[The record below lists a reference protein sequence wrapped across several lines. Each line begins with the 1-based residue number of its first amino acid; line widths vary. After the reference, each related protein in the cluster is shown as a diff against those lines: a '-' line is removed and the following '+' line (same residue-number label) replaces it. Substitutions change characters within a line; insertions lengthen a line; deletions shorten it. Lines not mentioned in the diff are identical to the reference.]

1 MLGHIGRLWE
11 MVMWFDPLKPSLR
24 SSVSLA
30 LALTF
35 LLPAH
40 GMAQKANKAPRDKSP
55 PSRQTTKQA
64 PIAQTAVLYEEDQN
78 EGQRYSGV
86 VRWRTRKQAA
96 RSGASSQLALQ
107 AEVEIPDGHL
117 KARWSMLPNDDPSFP
132 ASHVIE
138 VAFSPLAGFAHGEIS
153 SLAGILVKQQEASRG
168 VPMTVQATK
177 TVANTFLVALPR
189 SAMQR
194 NLTLLKENAWISIAI
209 VFGGGRRAIVV
220 LEKGAPGDK
229 SFAEAFA
236 AWK

>member
-1 MLGHIGRLWE
+1 
-11 MVMWFDPLKPSLR
+11 MVMWVDPLKPSLR
-24 SSVSLA
+24 FGVSLA

-40 GMAQKANKAPRDKSP
+40 GMAQVGNKAPGDKSP

-78 EGQRYSGV
+78 EGQRYSGA
-86 VRWRTRKQAA
+86 VRWRTRKEAA
-96 RSGASSQLALQ
+96 RSGASPQLALQ
-107 AEVEIPDGHL
+107 AEIEIPEGHL
-117 KARWSMLPNDDPSFP
+117 KARWSMLQNDDPSFP

-138 VAFSPLAGFAHGEIS
+138 VTFSPLAGFAHGEIS
-153 SLAGILVKQQEASRG
+153 SLAGILMKQQEGSRG

-209 VFGGGRRAIVV
+209 VFGDGHRAIVV
-220 LEKGAPGDK
+220 LEKGSPGDR
-229 SFAEAFA
+229 SFAQAFA